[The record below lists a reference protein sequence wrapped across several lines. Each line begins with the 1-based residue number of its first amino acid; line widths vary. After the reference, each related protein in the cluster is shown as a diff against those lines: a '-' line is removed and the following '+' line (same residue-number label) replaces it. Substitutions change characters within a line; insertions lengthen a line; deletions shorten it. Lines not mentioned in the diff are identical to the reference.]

1 MSREAKVCI
10 HCCKPIEMHN
20 RIYDNAKNTDHY
32 RTVCRPCK
40 NVAQI
45 KQRAARARRDAEASA
60 PAERTPDTVPPRQ
73 HIGVGTY
80 SPAADRTFYRNDGL
94 KHIQSRGNPT

>member
-1 MSREAKVCI
+1 MTREPKICL
-10 HCCKPIEMHN
+10 HCQKPIAPEH
-20 RIYDNAKNTDHY
+20 RVYYAPEQY

-60 PAERTPDTVPPRQ
+60 PTERTPDTVPPRQ

-80 SPAADRTFYRNDGL
+80 RPADDRTFYRNDGL
-94 KHIQSRGNPT
+94 KHIPSRGNPT